1 MKIIATNKKAHFDYF
16 IHQKMEVGIVLYG
29 SEVKSARKNRTN
41 IKDSFVKII
50 KGEAFVFG
58 AHFSYLET
66 TNSHFKP
73 DEKRPRKLLLHKKEI
88 KKLFSQVSQK
98 GFSIVPLMMY
108 FNQKNKL
115 KLQIAL
121 VSGKKLYDK
130 REALKEKTLKREAQI
145 AMKKWQ

>member
-1 MKIIATNKKAHFDYF
+1 MKIISTNKKAHFDYF
-16 IHQKMEVGIVLYG
+16 IHRKIEAGIALYG
-29 SEVKSARKNRTN
+29 SEVKSARQNRIN

-50 KGEAFVFG
+50 KNEAFVFG
-58 AHFSYLET
+58 LHFGYLKT

-73 DEKRPRKLLLHKKEI
+73 DEKRTRKLLLHKKEI
-88 KKLFSQVSQK
+88 SKLYGDVSQK
-98 GFSIVPLMMY
+98 GFSIVPLSMY

-130 REALKEKTLKREAQI
+130 RASLKEQTLKREAQI
-145 AMKKWQ
+145 AMKKWR

>member
-1 MKIIATNKKAHFDYF
+1 MKIIVTNKKAHFDYF
-16 IHQKMEVGIVLYG
+16 IHRKIEAGIALYG
-29 SEVKSARKNRTN
+29 SEVKSARQNRIN

-50 KGEAFVFG
+50 KNEAFVFG
-58 AHFSYLET
+58 LHFGYLKT

-73 DEKRPRKLLLHKKEI
+73 DEKRTRKLLLHKKEI
-88 KKLFSQVSQK
+88 SKLYGDVSQK
-98 GFSIVPLMMY
+98 GFSIVPLSMY

-130 REALKEKTLKREAQI
+130 RASLKEQTLKREAQI
-145 AMKKWQ
+145 AMKKWR

>member
-16 IHQKMEVGIVLYG
+16 IHRKIEAGIALYG
-29 SEVKSARKNRTN
+29 SEVKSARQNRIN

-50 KGEAFVFG
+50 KNEAFVFG
-58 AHFSYLET
+58 LHFGYLKT

-73 DEKRPRKLLLHKKEI
+73 DEKRTRKLLLHKKEI
-88 KKLFSQVSQK
+88 SKLYGDVSQK
-98 GFSIVPLMMY
+98 GFSIVPLSMY

-130 REALKEKTLKREAQI
+130 RASLKEQTLKREAQI
-145 AMKKWQ
+145 AMKKWR